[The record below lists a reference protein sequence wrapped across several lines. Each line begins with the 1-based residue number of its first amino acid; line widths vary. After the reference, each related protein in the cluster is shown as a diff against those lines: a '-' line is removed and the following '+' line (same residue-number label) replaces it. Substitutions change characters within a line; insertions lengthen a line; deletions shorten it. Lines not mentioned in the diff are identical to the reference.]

1 MTDKALKG
9 FLAEKL
15 SAETSIPDICMI
27 TDGKKASQ
35 QICQYV
41 DTLMSTYNPCPPD
54 SEMWIKPK
62 IHPCKQRHE
71 CVADIDDDYTN
82 LLNTVQRHTRCNTR
96 YCLRYKQGVKD
107 MQCRFNYP
115 FDLCPQTKL
124 VFEPLHR
131 SDGKLPRF
139 KARIVTKRNDTR
151 LNNHQRIQLQGWRAN
166 CNIQVVIDQYACIE
180 YLSKYAAKGEPKSP
194 MLTETFDIVMKNTDN
209 NSDVQK
215 NYEKSCNENTWT
227 KRFQCTRNNAL
238 TVFPEVL

>member
-1 MTDKALKG
+1 MHIRKFQESSAPPLGRRHLVQLPRQRYICRSKYGCFCLSPKVTYLHTKIEGGSKNFISNFASLSWRIALKG

-15 SAETSIPDICMI
+15 SAETSIPNICMI

-54 SEMWIKPK
+54 SEIWIKPK

-107 MQCRFNYP
+107 MQCRFNCP
-115 FDLCPQTKL
+115 FDLCPGFL
-124 VFEPLHR
+124 LEAGSRVPAPVYFEL
-131 SDGKLPRF
+131 S
-139 KARIVTKRNDTR
+139 TR
-151 LNNHQRIQLQGWRAN
+151 LLK
-166 CNIQVVIDQYACIE
+166 V
-180 YLSKYAAKGEPKSP
+180 
-194 MLTETFDIVMKNTDN
+194 
-209 NSDVQK
+209 
-215 NYEKSCNENTWT
+215 
-227 KRFQCTRNNAL
+227 
-238 TVFPEVL
+238 